1 MLLLHRR
8 LPGLIAAEL
17 LRSLSRTALAALA
30 LAAATAPIAAAARAA
45 GLPPPVQTVCAVA
58 AGGAAYAGA
67 AFLLRSPDLQR
78 LIGLARTRLR
88 R

>member
-1 MLLLHRR
+1 MPDRAPLRAVLLI
-8 LPGLIAAEL
+8 GLL
-17 LRSLSRTALAALA
+17 
-30 LAAATAPIAAAARAA
+30 
-45 GLPPPVQTVCAVA
+45 V
-58 AGGAAYAGA
+58 GA